1 MNRQIVCADE
11 NGKECEAMTIFTFCI
26 NYLVESLLESVN
38 KKITGKLEM
47 KDIDFIITVPAI
59 WDETAKMF
67 MVEAVKKVSLF
78 SKEIEKQT

>member
-1 MNRQIVCADE
+1 
-11 NGKECEAMTIFTFCI
+11 
-26 NYLVESLLESVN
+26 
-38 KKITGKLEM
+38 M

>member
-1 MNRQIVCADE
+1 MDE
-11 NGKECEAMTIFTFCI
+11 NGKKCNAMTIFACCI
-26 NYLVESLLESVN
+26 NYLVESLLENVN